1 VVGVPRSIRVR
12 RFFVD
17 SSAHLALLD
26 RRDRYH
32 GEAVAILGRLADLG
46 HRPYTTNVVII
57 ESHALILSTLGD
69 LQASRFL
76 RDVDGSS
83 MVVVRTRASDEQRA
97 KDILFRYTDKDFS
110 FADALGFVVMG
121 RVDIPWSLT
130 FDQDFGQYGLATLT
144 LDQL

>member
-1 VVGVPRSIRVR
+1 MVGVPRSIRAR

-26 RRDRYH
+26 HRDRYH

-57 ESHALILSTLGD
+57 ESHALILSTLGN

-76 RDVDGSS
+76 RNVDASS
-83 MVVVRTRASDEQRA
+83 MVVVRVRASDEQRA

-110 FADALGFVVMG
+110 FTDALSFVVMERLG
-121 RVDIPWSLT
+121 IPRALT
-130 FDQDFGQYGLATLT
+130 FDQDFGRYGLASLT